1 MARHSRRESFSDMAA
16 SVVCPDTDLLWPFGK
31 LDGLDRDEIRQT
43 AYEIFF
49 AACRSSPGFGG
60 RTALTFYSKH
70 NGGDHQGDGIGGG
83 GSGSPNGSGFGSLGR
98 KEVVT
103 TPTSRVKR
111 ALGLKMLKRS
121 PSRRMSTLGT
131 AAGAASAP
139 SSPGNGSIGGGSSG
153 HISPGA
159 GFLTVPAS
167 RPRRPLTSAEIM
179 RQQMRVTEQNDTRLR
194 KTLTRTLV
202 GQSGRRAETI
212 ILPLELLRHVKIS
225 EFGDVHEYQIWQ
237 RRQLKVLEAGL
248 LLHPSIPLD
257 KTNNFAMRLREIIR
271 QSETKP
277 IDTGKTSETVPTL
290 CNLVVSLACR
300 NANQPTDTC
309 HWADGYPLNIHL
321 YVALLQSI
329 FDIRDETLV
338 LDEID
343 ELLELM
349 KKTWTMLGITRP
361 MHNLCFTWVLFH
373 QYIVTSQMEP
383 DLLGASHAMLAEVAN
398 DAKKSDREA
407 LYVKLLTSTLASMQG
422 WTEKRLLSYHDYF
435 NRGNV
440 GLIENLLPLALSSS
454 KILGEDVTISQGNSQ
469 EKGDV
474 TLVDSSGDRV
484 DYYIRASIKNAFT
497 KVTESMKT
505 KLAATEEGEEAA
517 QVLLQ
522 LANETEEMALHERE
536 CFSPI
541 LKRWHTVAAGVAS
554 VSLHQCYGSILMQYL
569 VGRSTITKDTVQ
581 VLLMA
586 GKLEKVLVQMVA
598 EDSEECE
605 DGGKGLVR
613 EMVPYEV
620 ESIILRLLKQ
630 WIEEKLKTVQECL
643 SRAKEAETWNPK
655 SKSEPY
661 AQSAGELM
669 KLANDTIDE
678 FFEIPIGITEDLVHD
693 LAEGLEQLFQEYTT
707 FVASCGSKQSYIPT
721 LPPLTRCNRDS
732 KFVKLWKRAAPCSAS
747 SIEHLSDL
755 GGSMAITSDG
765 HHPRPSTSR
774 GTQRLYIRL
783 NTLHFLSSQIHSLNK
798 ALSLNPRILPATRKR
813 NRERTNSSS
822 YFDFTHTGIE
832 SACQHV
838 SEVAAYRLIF
848 LDSYSVF
855 YESLYIGDV
864 ANARIKPAL
873 RILKQ
878 NLTLMTAILADRAQA
893 LAMREV
899 MKASFEV
906 VLTVLLAGGHS
917 RVFYRTDHDLIEE
930 DFESLKKVY
939 CTCGEGLIPEEV
951 VDREAETVEGVITL
965 MGQPTE
971 QLMEDFS
978 IVTCESSGMGL
989 VGTGQKLPMP
999 PTTGRWNRSDPNTI
1013 LRVLCYRNDRVAN
1026 QFLKKSFQLGRICP
1040 FTGKKANRVSFSNHR
1055 TNKLQ
1060 FVNLQYKES
1069 LVGSWETSCSNY
1081 AYQQP

>member
-1 MARHSRRESFSDMAA
+1 MVHHSRRESFSDMAN

-31 LDGLDRDEIRQT
+31 LDGLDRDEIRET

-70 NGGDHQGDGIGGG
+70 NGGDNQGEGAGGG
-83 GSGSPNGSGFGSLGR
+83 GSGSGFGSLGR

-121 PSRRMSTLGT
+121 PSRRMSTTIGT
-131 AAGAASAP
+131 ALGAKSAP
-139 SSPGNGSIGGGSSG
+139 SSPGNGSIGGGGGGSSL
-153 HISPGA
+153 HISQGA
-159 GFLTVPAS
+159 GFLTVPPS

-179 RQQMRVTEQNDTRLR
+179 RQQMRVTEQGDTRLR

-202 GQSGRRAETI
+202 GQTGRGAETI
-212 ILPLELLRHVKIS
+212 ILPLELLRHVKTS
-225 EFGDVHEYQIWQ
+225 EFSDAHEYQIWQ

-277 IDTGKTSETVPTL
+277 IDTGKSSETMSTL
-290 CNLVVSLACR
+290 CNAVVSLACR
-300 NANQPTDTC
+300 NANQDVC
-309 HWADGYPLNIHL
+309 HWSDGYPLNVHL

-349 KKTWTMLGITRP
+349 KKTWSMLGITRP
-361 MHNLCFTWVLFH
+361 VHNLCFTWVLFH

-435 NRGNV
+435 QRGNV

-454 KILGEDVTISQGNSQ
+454 KIVGEDVTISQGSSQ

-474 TLVDSSGDRV
+474 KLVDSSGDRV
-484 DYYIRASIKNAFT
+484 DYYIRASIKNSFS
-497 KVTESMKT
+497 KVIENMKT
-505 KLAATEEGEEAA
+505 KTAVTEEGEEAA
-517 QVLLQ
+517 KMLLE
-522 LANETEEMALHERE
+522 LAKETEELALRERE

-541 LKRWHTVAAGVAS
+541 LKRWYSVAAGVAS

-569 VGRSTITKDTVQ
+569 SGRSTITKETVE
-581 VLLMA
+581 VLQTA

-598 EDSEECE
+598 EESEECE

-620 ESIILRLLKQ
+620 DSIILRLLKQ
-630 WIEEKLKTVQECL
+630 WTEEKLKTVHECL

-669 KLANDTIDE
+669 KLAKDAVDE

-693 LAEGLEQLFQEYTT
+693 LAEGLEQLFQEYTA

-732 KFVKLWKRAAPCSAS
+732 KFVKLWKKATPCTASGEDLNNLSGGAPVIA
-747 SIEHLSDL
+747 
-755 GGSMAITSDG
+755 DG
-765 HHPRPSTSR
+765 NHPRPSTSR

-783 NTLHFLSSQIHSLNK
+783 NTLHFLSTQLHSLNK
-798 ALSLNPRILPATRKR
+798 ALSLNPKVLPAARKR
-813 NRERTNSSS
+813 YRERTNSSS
-822 YFDFTHTGIE
+822 YFDFTQAGIE
-832 SACQHV
+832 TACQHV

-855 YESLYIGDV
+855 YESLYTGDV

-917 RVFYRTDHDLIEE
+917 RVFYRSDHELIEE

-951 VDREAETVEGVITL
+951 VDREAETVEGVIQL
-965 MGQPTE
+965 MSQPTE

-989 VGTGQKLPMP
+989 VGAGQKLPMP

-1013 LRVLCYRNDRVAN
+1013 LRVLCYRDDRVAN
-1026 QFLKKSFQLGRICP
+1026 QFLKKSFQLGKR
-1040 FTGKKANRVSFSNHR
+1040 R
-1055 TNKLQ
+1055 
-1060 FVNLQYKES
+1060 
-1069 LVGSWETSCSNY
+1069 
-1081 AYQQP
+1081 

>member
-1 MARHSRRESFSDMAA
+1 MARHSRGESFSDMSA
-16 SVVCPDTDLLWPFGK
+16 SVVCPNTDLLWPFGK
-31 LDGLDRDEIRQT
+31 LDGLDRDEIRET

-70 NGGDHQGDGIGGG
+70 NGGDNEGDGIGGEGGG
-83 GSGSPNGSGFGSLGR
+83 GSSKGSAFGSLGR

-103 TPTSRVKR
+103 TPISRVKR

-121 PSRRMSTLGT
+121 PSRRMSTT
-131 AAGAASAP
+131 VAGAVFAP
-139 SSPGNGSIGGGSSG
+139 SSSGDVCLGGGSSV

-159 GFLTVPAS
+159 GFLTVPPS

-179 RQQMRVTEQNDTRLR
+179 RQQMRVTEQGDIRLR
-194 KTLTRTLV
+194 KTLMRTLV
-202 GQSGRRAETI
+202 GQTGKRAETI
-212 ILPLELLRHVKIS
+212 ILPLELLRHVKTS
-225 EFGDVHEYQIWQ
+225 EFSDIHEYQIWQ

-248 LLHPSIPLD
+248 LLHPSIPLE
-257 KTNNFAMRLREIIR
+257 KTNNFAMRLREVIR

-277 IDTGKTSETVPTL
+277 IDTGKTSETMATL
-290 CNLVVSLACR
+290 CNVVISLSCR
-300 NANQPTDTC
+300 NTNLTTTTTDVC
-309 HWADGYPLNIHL
+309 HWADGYPLNVHL

-329 FDIRDETLV
+329 FDVRDETLV

-349 KKTWTMLGITRP
+349 KKTWSMLGITRNV
-361 MHNLCFTWVLFH
+361 HNLCFTWVLFH

-435 NRGNV
+435 QRGNV

-454 KILGEDVTISQGNSQ
+454 RIVGEDVTISQESSQ

-474 TLVDSSGDRV
+474 KLVDSSGERV
-484 DYYIRASIKNAFT
+484 DYYIRASIKNAFS
-497 KVTESMKT
+497 KVTENMKE
-505 KLAATEEGEEAA
+505 KVSATEEGEAEAKM
-517 QVLLQ
+517 LLQ
-522 LANETEEMALHERE
+522 LAKETEDLALRERE

-541 LKRWHTVAAGVAS
+541 LKRWYTVAVGVAS
-554 VSLHQCYGSILMQYL
+554 VSLHQCYGSVLMQYL
-569 VGRSTITKDTVQ
+569 AGRSTITKETVE
-581 VLLMA
+581 VLQTA

-630 WIEEKLKTVQECL
+630 WIDEKLKAVQACL

-661 AQSAGELM
+661 AQSAGELI
-669 KLANDTIDE
+669 KLANDAIAE
-678 FFEIPIGITEDLVHD
+678 FFEAPISITEDLVHD

-707 FVASCGSKQSYIPT
+707 FVASCGSKQSYIPN

-732 KFVKLWKRAAPCSAS
+732 KFVKLLKKATPCTAS
-747 SIEHLSDL
+747 GEHLHSVSGGAL
-755 GGSMAITSDG
+755 GISDG
-765 HHPRPSTSR
+765 HHHHHHPRPSTSR

-783 NTLHFLSSQIHSLNK
+783 NTLNFLSSKLHSLNK
-798 ALSLNPRILPATRKR
+798 SLSLNPSVLPATRKR
-813 NRERTNSSS
+813 HRERTNSSS
-822 YFDFTHTGIE
+822 YFDSTQTGIE
-832 SACQHV
+832 TAFMHV

-855 YESLYIGDV
+855 YRRLYHGDV

-906 VLTVLLAGGHS
+906 VLTILLAGGQS
-917 RVFYRTDHDLIEE
+917 RVFYRNDHELIEE

-951 VDREAETVEGVITL
+951 VDREAETVEGVIQL
-965 MGQPTE
+965 MSQSTE
-971 QLMEDFS
+971 QLVEDFS
-978 IVTCESSGMGL
+978 IVTCEASGMGL
-989 VGTGQKLPMP
+989 VGTGQRLPMP

-1013 LRVLCYRNDRVAN
+1013 LRVLCYRDDRVAN
-1026 QFLKKSFQLGRICP
+1026 RFLKKSFQLGR
-1040 FTGKKANRVSFSNHR
+1040 RR
-1055 TNKLQ
+1055 
-1060 FVNLQYKES
+1060 
-1069 LVGSWETSCSNY
+1069 
-1081 AYQQP
+1081 

>member
-1 MARHSRRESFSDMAA
+1 MARHSRRESFSDIAA

-31 LDGLDRDEIRQT
+31 LDGLDRDEIRET

-70 NGGDHQGDGIGGG
+70 NGGGDNEGDNVGGGG
-83 GSGSPNGSGFGSLGR
+83 GSSKGSGFGSLGR

-121 PSRRMSTLGT
+121 PSRRMTP
-131 AAGAASAP
+131 AAGAVSAP
-139 SSPGNGSIGGGSSG
+139 SSPGNGSSIGGSSA

-159 GFLTVPAS
+159 GFSTVPLS

-179 RQQMRVTEQNDTRLR
+179 RQQMRVTEQGDTRLR

-202 GQSGRRAETI
+202 GQTGKRAETI
-212 ILPLELLRHVKIS
+212 ILPLELLRHVKTS
-225 EFGDVHEYQIWQ
+225 EFSDAHEYQIWQ
-237 RRQLKVLEAGL
+237 RRQLKVIEAGL
-248 LLHPSIPLD
+248 LLHPSIPLEN
-257 KTNNFAMRLREIIR
+257 TNNLAMRLREVIP

-277 IDTGKTSETVPTL
+277 IDTGKTSETMSTL
-290 CNLVVSLACR
+290 CNVVISLSCR
-300 NANQPTDTC
+300 NTNEVC

-321 YVALLQSI
+321 YVALLQSV
-329 FDIRDETLV
+329 FDVRDETLV

-349 KKTWTMLGITRP
+349 KKTWSMLGITRP
-361 MHNLCFTWVLFH
+361 VHNLCFTWVLFH

-422 WTEKRLLSYHDYF
+422 WTEKRLLSYHEYF
-435 NRGNV
+435 QRGNV

-454 KILGEDVTISQGNSQ
+454 RIVGEDVTISQGSSSQ

-474 TLVDSSGDRV
+474 MLVDCSGERV
-484 DYYIRASIKNAFT
+484 DYYIRASIKNAFS
-497 KVTESMKT
+497 KVTESMKD
-505 KLAATEEGEEAA
+505 KVSATEEGEEAA
-517 QVLLQ
+517 KMLLQ
-522 LANETEEMALHERE
+522 LAKETEDLALRERE

-541 LKRWHTVAAGVAS
+541 LKRWYTVAAGVAS

-569 VGRSTITKDTVQ
+569 AGRSTITKETVE
-581 VLLMA
+581 VLQTA

-630 WIEEKLKTVQECL
+630 WIDEKLKTVRECL

-669 KLANDTIDE
+669 KLAKDAIAE
-678 FFEIPIGITEDLVHD
+678 FFEVPIGITEDLVHD

-732 KFVKLWKRAAPCSAS
+732 KFVKLLKKATPCTAS
-747 SIEHLSDL
+747 SGEDL
-755 GGSMAITSDG
+755 NNLTGGD

-783 NTLHFLSSQIHSLNK
+783 NTLHFLSSRLHSLNK
-798 ALSLNPRILPATRKR
+798 SLSLNPSVLPATRKR
-813 NRERTNSSS
+813 NRERTTNSSSSS
-822 YFDFTHTGIE
+822 YFDSTQAGIE
-832 SACQHV
+832 TASTHV

-848 LDSYSVF
+848 LDSHSVF
-855 YESLYIGDV
+855 HERLYVGDV
-864 ANARIKPAL
+864 ASARIKPAL

-893 LAMREV
+893 SAMREV
-899 MKASFEV
+899 MKASFEA

-917 RVFYRTDHDLIEE
+917 RVFYRNDHEMIEE

-951 VDREAETVEGVITL
+951 VDREAETVEGVIQL
-965 MGQPTE
+965 MSQPTE
-971 QLMEDFS
+971 QLVEDFS
-978 IVTCESSGMGL
+978 IVTCEASGMGL
-989 VGTGQKLPMP
+989 VGAGQRLPMP

-1013 LRVLCYRNDRVAN
+1013 LRVLCYRDDRVAN
-1026 QFLKKSFQLGRICP
+1026 RFLKKSFQLGR
-1040 FTGKKANRVSFSNHR
+1040 RR
-1055 TNKLQ
+1055 
-1060 FVNLQYKES
+1060 
-1069 LVGSWETSCSNY
+1069 
-1081 AYQQP
+1081 